1 MKMDCIGDLKRLERQ
16 ASRKAEA
23 RKTAERLSKLTP
35 NELAEA
41 MRLASARGEA
51 IPALPNCKRGA

>member
-1 MKMDCIGDLKRLERQ
+1 MKMDFIGDMNRLERN

-51 IPALPNCKRGA
+51 IPALPHCKRSA

>member
-1 MKMDCIGDLKRLERQ
+1 MKMDFIGDMGRLERN

-41 MRLASARGEA
+41 MRLASERGEA
-51 IPALPNCKRGA
+51 LPSMPHCKRGA